1 MENLEFYASIAEIFG
16 ALTIVLG
23 AGFAYVQFNEYRKRR
38 QNQVAAELCRKF
50 AEPDMA
56 RAVTLLRQ
64 LPDDISLKELQA
76 MDPEYEDAAQ
86 IIGMAFETMGL
97 MVYKEIASF
106 EMVQQLAGGLLQSM
120 WRKIR
125 TWITESRDDIGN
137 PRFGEWMEWIADR
150 LSEHEASVTPAFI
163 AHADW
168 KVKG

>member
-1 MENLEFYASIAEIFG
+1 MQNLEFYASIAEIFG

-23 AGFAYVQFNEYRKRR
+23 AGFAYVQFNEYHKRR

-50 AEPDMA
+50 AEPDMG

-64 LPDDISLKELQA
+64 LPDDISMAELQA
-76 MDPEYEDAAQ
+76 MDPEYEQSAQ

-106 EMVQQLAGGLLQSM
+106 EMVQQLAGGLMQSM

-125 TWITESRDDIGN
+125 RWVAETRDDIGN
-137 PRFGEWMEWIADR
+137 PRFAEWMEWMADR
-150 LSEHEASVTPAFI
+150 LAEHEAEIKPAFI
-163 AHADW
+163 VHADW
-168 KVKG
+168 KIKS